1 MTEIFFCRNTIH
13 AQSILCCKTQ
23 SSKNHWMSICPSLS
37 VLLAC
42 FYVHL
47 RIFGWYGNVNITSDV
62 LKRQAN
68 FSHVWCY
75 KRTSMFAFFS
85 NKQFQLCRLYERA
98 IGIAFSLGTVTR
110 LTSLLFSGDKL
121 IVILRLGICVGNE
134 DLILSIDQCVE
145 MTFLRASCVDF
156 LW

>member
-1 MTEIFFCRNTIH
+1 MNILKIIYFISISSYDRFSFAEIHYTLN
-13 AQSILCCKTQ
+13 QSYVVKHNQ
-23 SSKNHWMSICPSLS
+23 VRNHWLSICPSLS

-75 KRTSMFAFFS
+75 KRTSMFAFLS

-98 IGIAFSLGTVTR
+98 IGIAFSLGTV
-110 LTSLLFSGDKL
+110 SPLFGRQTYPYPS
-121 IVILRLGICVGNE
+121 IGNM
-134 DLILSIDQCVE
+134 CG
-145 MTFLRASCVDF
+145 
-156 LW
+156 

>member
-1 MTEIFFCRNTIH
+1 
-13 AQSILCCKTQ
+13 
-23 SSKNHWMSICPSLS
+23 MSICPSLS
-37 VLLAC
+37 VLFAC

-75 KRTSMFAFFS
+75 KRTSMFAFSS
-85 NKQFQLCRLYERA
+85 NKQFQLCRLYQRA
-98 IGIAFSLGTVTR
+98 IGIAFSLGTVTFNF
-110 LTSLLFSGDKL
+110 SPLFGRQTYRYPS
-121 IVILRLGICVGNE
+121 IGICVGNE